1 MIKHRYA
8 HEIDPNG
15 GSAAARLA
23 RLVQPG
29 QKVLELGTGPG
40 TVTRILHS
48 KGCKVTGVEMDPET
62 LAMCQP
68 FCEKTLQ
75 ANLEDPHWH
84 ESLHNEKFDVVLCAD
99 VLEHL
104 RDPRPLLSLLPS
116 FLNDQGFVLMSLP
129 NASHLTVVASLL
141 AGRFPYQSKGLL
153 DNTHLRFFGREDID
167 ALLRECGLVW
177 QKWETVQVDPAQ
189 AELQTFWNRLEAQD
203 QAYLRERCADGLVY
217 QHVVKAYP
225 SSAAGQMVKLMQD
238 LADAKALLEVQTA
251 NLAAQAAAQVNAQ
264 DMWVQEKS
272 DLLSAAAV
280 LEEAQKT
287 AIQWLEEQLKNHQ
300 TSLAWAE
307 TQLKNHQTSLAWAE
321 GQLKSQNA
329 LLTSAEVQLQS
340 LQTSLAHADGQLK
353 ASQNALAKA
362 QLQVESDALS
372 LEQLEKQLA
381 LSEHGKQAAEQEILA
396 LKNSR
401 SWRYTRFLRQSN

>member
-75 ANLEDPHWH
+75 ANLENPHWH

-238 LADAKALLEVQTA
+238 LADAKLTAEEQISAQATWLQEKNELLEAAVALEA
-251 NLAAQAAAQVNAQ
+251 NHQAAI
-264 DMWVQEKS
+264 
-272 DLLSAAAV
+272 
-280 LEEAQKT
+280 T
-287 AIQWLEEQLKNHQ
+287 WLEEQLKNHQ
-300 TSLAWAE
+300 SSLAWTQ
-307 TQLKNHQTSLAWAE
+307 TQLQNHQASLAWAE
-321 GQLKSQNA
+321 GELKRQQANLALLEGQLKESQNA
-329 LLTSAEVQLQS
+329 LLQAQS
-340 LQTSLAHADGQLK
+340 QI
-353 ASQNALAKA
+353 NF
-362 QLQVESDALS
+362 DALS
-372 LEQLEKQLA
+372 LAQLQQVLA
-381 LSEHGKQAAEQEILA
+381 AAEQEISS

-401 SWRYTRFLRQSN
+401 SWRYTRFLRRTS

>member
-23 RLVQPG
+23 RWVHPG

-48 KGCKVTGVEMDPET
+48 KQCKVTGVEMDAET
-62 LAMCQP
+62 LEMCKP

-84 ESLHNEKFDVVLCAD
+84 SSLQNEKFDVVLCAD

-104 RDPRPLLSLLPS
+104 RDPRPLLNLLPS
-116 FLNDQGFVLMSLP
+116 FLNEEGFVLMSLP

-153 DNTHLRFFGREDID
+153 DNTHLRFFGRDDID
-167 ALLRECGLVW
+167 AMLRECGLVW

-189 AELQTFWNRLEAQD
+189 AELQSFWHRLEAQD
-203 QAYLRERCADGLVY
+203 QAYLRERCADGMVY

-225 SSAAGQMVKLMQD
+225 SSATGQLVKLAQD
-238 LADAKALLEVQTA
+238 AADAKNQ
-251 NLAAQAAAQVNAQ
+251 LAAQARTF
-264 DMWVQEKS
+264 
-272 DLLSAAAV
+272 
-280 LEEAQKT
+280 EEAQ
-287 AIQWLEEQLKNHQ
+287 ANWQLEKEELKVAKATLFWTEQQLKNHQ
-300 TSLAWAE
+300 QSVLDCKL
-307 TQLKNHQTSLAWAE
+307 QLQE
-321 GQLKSQNA
+321 VQNA
-329 LLTSAEVQLQS
+329 LQQ
-340 LQTSLAHADGQLK
+340 
-353 ASQNALAKA
+353 A
-362 QLQVESDALS
+362 QIQIQADALS
-372 LEQLEKQLA
+372 VEKLK
-381 LSEHGKQAAEQEILA
+381 LVLHSVEQELA
-396 LKNSR
+396 FVKNSR
-401 SWRYTRFLRQSN
+401 SWRYTRFLRKNS

>member
-189 AELQTFWNRLEAQD
+189 AELQTFWNRLEAED

-238 LADAKALLEVQTA
+238 LADSKALLEVQTA
-251 NLAAQAAAQVNAQ
+251 NLAAQVNAQ

-329 LLTSAEVQLQS
+329 LLTSAEVQPQS
-340 LQTSLAHADGQLK
+340 LHTSLAHADGQLK

-372 LEQLEKQLA
+372 LEQLEKKLA
-381 LSEHGKQAAEQEILA
+381 LSEHGKQAVEEEILA